1 MPSTVIRFISYDED
15 AQRLSVTFVTGRRY
29 VYEAVPVHV
38 FEDFLRAPS
47 RGGFF
52 NTEIRDRFDYEEVTS
67 RDPYKKRSA

>member
-15 AQRLSVTFVTGRRY
+15 TERLSVTFVTGRRY
-29 VYEAVPVHV
+29 LYEGVPVGV

-52 NTEIRDRFDYEEVTS
+52 NAEIRDHYDYEEIAPG
-67 RDPYKKRSA
+67 DPYKKRSA